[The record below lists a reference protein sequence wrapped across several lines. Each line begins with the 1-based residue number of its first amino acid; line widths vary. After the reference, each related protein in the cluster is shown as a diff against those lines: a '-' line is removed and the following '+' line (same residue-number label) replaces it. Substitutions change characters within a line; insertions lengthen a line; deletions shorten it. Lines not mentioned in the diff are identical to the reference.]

1 MKKRN
6 KIIILNLLGSYFLLL
21 GITAII
27 RSIYRQT
34 PSQILYACYIGT
46 ILIGIGIL
54 TKRSFIIL
62 SQVYILTIPLLIWD
76 IDFIHWLI
84 FNRPLWGIT
93 DYFFFDF
100 SAILDKFVTLQH
112 LYTIPISIYAVKLI
126 GIKRKDAWKWSFI
139 QIVAIFIAVI
149 TFSPQ
154 ELNVNCIFY
163 SCININYGLPYNLVW
178 FLISFS
184 MISITALFLNYFL
197 WHKRIKIYRQ
207 GNFRKH

>member
-1 MKKRN
+1 MEKRKKT
-6 KIIILNLLGSYFLLL
+6 IILNLIGTYFLLL
-21 GITAII
+21 GITAIL
-27 RSIYRQT
+27 SSLHKQT
-34 PSQILYACYIGT
+34 PSQIFYICYIGMV
-46 ILIGIGIL
+46 LIGIGIL

-62 SQVYILTIPLLIWD
+62 SQIYILAIPLLIWD
-76 IDFIHWLI
+76 IDFIHWII
-84 FNRPLWGIT
+84 FNSPLWGIT
-93 DYFFFDF
+93 DYFFLNL
-100 SAILDKFVTLQH
+100 SATLDRFVSLQH
-112 LYTIPISIYAVKLI
+112 LYTIPLSIYAVKLI
-126 GIKRKDAWKWSFI
+126 GMKRKDAWKWSFI
-139 QIVAIFIAVI
+139 QIVVIFIAVI